1 MPKTKSSKSPPSPP
15 IGMELLSLHGNHCF
29 LSLSSSSCFHF
40 FTFSPLVFSPLP
52 SSFMSSPLL
61 FYVLS
66 SPLLCPLLSSFM
78 SSPLFFYVLSSL
90 LLCPLLSSFMSSP
103 LFFYVLSSP
112 LPLLFA
118 LLFFNSV
125 LRFLSFVLMFF
136 ILFLLI
142 SLTLFPSLSL
152 LHLSPFF
159 HYHFPSTFLCSSSLS
174 CVHVPH
180 LICY

>member
-66 SPLLCPLLSSFM
+66 SP
-78 SSPLFFYVLSSL
+78 